1 MSRARRRA
9 RAGARALVLAL
20 AAATVAA
27 PAFAQAAGGKTQP
40 DLVPVALWTFAIA
53 CIAMFVLSL
62 GYLYRRA
69 RGAQDEVIP
78 KTVDPYYHTVG
89 HLEEHSTG
97 ELHPEL
103 QGPPHQEHQ
112 AEGHAT

>member
-1 MSRARRRA
+1 MSGSHNKLRAAA
-9 RAGARALVLAL
+9 RGLACAL
-20 AAATVAA
+20 AAASVAT
-27 PAFAQAAGGKTQP
+27 PALAQTSTANAQP

-53 CIAMFVLSL
+53 CIAMLILSL

-78 KTVDPYYHTVG
+78 KTVDPYYETVG

-97 ELHPEL
+97 EFHPEL
-103 QGPPHQEHQ
+103 QGPPHSEH
-112 AEGHAT
+112 EPGHAA